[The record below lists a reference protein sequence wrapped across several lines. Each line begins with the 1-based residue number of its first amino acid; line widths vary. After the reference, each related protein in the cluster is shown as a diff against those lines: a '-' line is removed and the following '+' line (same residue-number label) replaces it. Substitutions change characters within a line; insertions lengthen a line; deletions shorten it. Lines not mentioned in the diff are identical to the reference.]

1 MSLEAGIYAR
11 LSGYA
16 NLVSL
21 VSLRIY
27 PEVLPQD
34 CPFPAVSYHKV
45 SETPEHA
52 MSSEAGVRS
61 SRVQVSSFAE
71 TYVGVKAVLT
81 QVKAALSRYRGTM
94 GSTVFQNILLDGTWD
109 IYEPDTGIYHCPAD
123 FIVWYEE

>member
-1 MSLEAGIYAR
+1 MSLETGIYAR

-61 SRVQVSSFAE
+61 SRIQVSSFAE
-71 TYVGVKAVLT
+71 TYTGVKAILT
-81 QVKAALSRYRGTM
+81 QVKAALSRYRGTS
-94 GSTVFQNILLDGTWD
+94 GSTVFQEILLDGTWD